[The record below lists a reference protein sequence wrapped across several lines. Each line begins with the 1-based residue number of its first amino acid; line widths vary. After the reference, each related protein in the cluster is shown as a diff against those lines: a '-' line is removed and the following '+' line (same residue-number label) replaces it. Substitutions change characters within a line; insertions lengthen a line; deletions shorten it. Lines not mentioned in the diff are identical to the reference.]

1 MASACGGGSNSATPA
16 LTIESDAPATNL
28 EQDQPASTTS
38 TVADAP
44 STTSTTAP
52 EATIE
57 SDAPATNLEQD
68 QPASTTSTV
77 ADAPSTTSTT
87 APEATTSLATSIEPA
102 TETMAP
108 ESIPSSNDDDGPSA
122 NQPANPFTSTDP
134 DLRACLIAALG
145 QQSYDELAT
154 RQPLPEEQQ
163 AMGPCM
169 GPAQDDMGPT
179 QDNMGPADTN
189 PARPDNDNGPS
200 ANQPANPFT
209 STDPDLRACL
219 IAALGQQSYDELAT
233 RQPLPEE
240 QQAIGPCMGPAQ
252 GGAGPSDAAASEGP
266 GGPEPGTESVQPTY
280 PPHLTAPLL
289 LGDSAAPT
297 GFDDCMIAQIGGE
310 RLGELRSKQPPS
322 GSENDL
328 AALCLL
334 QLQVSPELLE
344 GSDRPFEP
352 VGPTDPNSNQD
363 QSTETITVTYP
374 STSYSVAPGGT
385 SGFFTTAQNADI
397 TLSAV
402 GFNDTGGPL
411 RFNRPSGLT
420 TDGARLV
427 MTDVFNNRVLIWN
440 TAPTH
445 TNQEPDLVL
454 GQPNFTTNEPGTGRN
469 QLNWPMSASTDG
481 TRLAVTDTNN
491 HRILIWT
498 EFPTSNAEPADIILS
513 GGTNANPSKSNIRWP
528 WGGVDRRDQ
537 GRCRQYRKRKRS
549 DMEQLPHL
557 RWPAGRPTA
566 DRIRPHRNPEADLQR
581 RKLADRGRPQRHRGR
596 WQRGRDLLLDQF
608 PNDRSTAV

>member
-1 MASACGGGSNSATPA
+1 MCS
-16 LTIESDAPATNL
+16 SDL
-28 EQDQPASTTS
+28 
-38 TVADAP
+38 
-44 STTSTTAP
+44 
-52 EATIE
+52 
-57 SDAPATNLEQD
+57 
-68 QPASTTSTV
+68 
-77 ADAPSTTSTT
+77 
-87 APEATTSLATSIEPA
+87 
-102 TETMAP
+102 
-108 ESIPSSNDDDGPSA
+108 
-122 NQPANPFTSTDP
+122 
-134 DLRACLIAALG
+134 
-145 QQSYDELAT
+145 
-154 RQPLPEEQQ
+154 
-163 AMGPCM
+163 
-169 GPAQDDMGPT
+169 
-179 QDNMGPADTN
+179 
-189 PARPDNDNGPS
+189 DNDNGPS

-209 STDPDLRACL
+209 STDPDLRDCL

-233 RQPLPEE
+233 RQPGPEE
-240 QQAIGPCMGPAQ
+240 QQALGPCMGPTQ
-252 GGAGPSDAAASEGP
+252 DGAGPSDTATSEGP

-289 LGDSAAPT
+289 LGDTAAPT

-344 GSDRPFEP
+344 GSDRPFDP
-352 VGPTDPNSNQD
+352 VGPTDPNSSQD
-363 QSTETITVTYP
+363 QPTETITVTYP

-445 TNQEPDLVL
+445 SSQAPDLVL

-469 QLNWPMSASTDG
+469 QLNWPVSASTDG
-481 TRLAVTDTNN
+481 TRLAVTDTMND
-491 HRILIWT
+491 RILIWT
-498 EFPTSNAEPADIILS
+498 EFPTSNAEPADIVLEVIEN
-513 GGTNANPSKSNIRWP
+513 GTYTGAPTDASKSNIRWP
-528 WGGVDRRDQ
+528 WGVWTDGSRLAVSSTGSGSVLIWNTFPTYDGQ
-537 GRCRQYRKRKRS
+537 
-549 DMEQLPHL
+549 
-557 RWPAGRPTA
+557 PA
-566 DRIRPHRNPEADLQR
+566 
-581 RKLADRGRPQRHRGR
+581 
-596 WQRGRDLLLDQF
+596 DLLLTGSGDMGTPRHITSDGDSLIVGDHNATARGGDDGGTFFWTSFPTTDDQPYDF
-608 PNDRSTAV
+608 FVVDPYGVKRTSPWMKGDFTADGRLLMMGDTLHMWNELPKSASTRPDPSNLGQGTAGGYDLKAGDAGDLTVVGVRVYITTNASTLPVERKTAV